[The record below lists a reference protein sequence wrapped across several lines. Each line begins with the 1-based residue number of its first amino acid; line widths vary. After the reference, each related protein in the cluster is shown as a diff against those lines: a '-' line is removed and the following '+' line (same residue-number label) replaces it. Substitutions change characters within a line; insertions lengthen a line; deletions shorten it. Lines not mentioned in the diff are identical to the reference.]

1 MAKCESNICRLLLP
15 SGHDRLVD
23 IKHPN
28 IYSQYVQPSVEWAQ
42 WVNCLPA
49 ERLKFQKAVSEE
61 EKEMKLVH
69 RELRKINCFDYLVSH
84 TLEKQPS
91 ATKVPSNSH
100 VSEDSAIFSDRS
112 VSKSSD
118 ISSSAVRRVF
128 QPPDQ
133 EELASKI
140 EHLQS
145 TQEIDQNSVKAAL
158 LLTSRAIYDIDYI
171 LEEK

>member
-28 IYSQYVQPSVEWAQ
+28 IYSQ
-42 WVNCLPA
+42 
-49 ERLKFQKAVSEE
+49 
-61 EKEMKLVH
+61 LVH